1 MTDDVIKTGDRVLIR
16 MNNINKYGQVTRIN
30 KKKKTAD
37 VQIDGKYFSE
47 EFSLRFLESIK
58 RWTILDDETGG
69 I

>member
-1 MTDDVIKTGDRVLIR
+1 MKD
-16 MNNINKYGQVTRIN
+16 INKYGMVTRIN